1 MTCVTDPTC
10 YAVMLMGGETGN
22 FLSAVVLLTLW
33 FLVSQ
38 FLAVIVYI
46 ANEMN
51 LLEKLVDFIE
61 KIQTKKLESSHI
73 SFLWYS
79 HPYCDCSFSRY
90 RLLLACRELSIIDFL
105 LKAKFLYLQEVSF
118 KQAHLIGL
126 SSKCALIGYRIRNK
140 NYLITFQ
147 YAHHHP

>member
-1 MTCVTDPTC
+1 MKQLTTGFIFALTCFTDPTY

-51 LLEKLVDFIE
+51 LLEKLVDFI
-61 KIQTKKLESSHI
+61 KKFKQKNWKAATYLFYGILILIAIVLLVDTGYYLLVGNYLLQIFCLKQNFCIFKKYHLNRHI
-73 SFLWYS
+73 SSAFRQNV
-79 HPYCDCSFSRY
+79 H
-90 RLLLACRELSIIDFL
+90 
-105 LKAKFLYLQEVSF
+105 
-118 KQAHLIGL
+118 
-126 SSKCALIGYRIRNK
+126 
-140 NYLITFQ
+140 
-147 YAHHHP
+147 

>member
-1 MTCVTDPTC
+1 MDETINNGIYICIDVLYWSHL

-51 LLEKLVDFIE
+51 LLEKLVDFIKKSNK
-61 KIQTKKLESSHI
+61 KIGKQPHIFFMVFSS
-73 SFLWYS
+73 LL
-79 HPYCDCSFSRY
+79 
-90 RLLLACRELSIIDFL
+90 RLF
-105 LKAKFLYLQEVSF
+105 F
-118 KQAHLIGL
+118 
-126 SSKCALIGYRIRNK
+126 
-140 NYLITFQ
+140 
-147 YAHHHP
+147 

>member
-22 FLSAVVLLTLW
+22 FLSAVVL
-33 FLVSQ
+33 VSQ

-61 KIQTKKLESSHI
+61 K
-73 SFLWYS
+73 
-79 HPYCDCSFSRY
+79 
-90 RLLLACRELSIIDFL
+90 
-105 LKAKFLYLQEVSF
+105 F
-118 KQAHLIGL
+118 KQKNWKAATHLFYGI
-126 SSKCALIGYRIRNK
+126 LILIAIVLLVDTGYYLLVG
-140 NYLITFQ
+140 NYLL
-147 YAHHHP
+147 

>member
-1 MTCVTDPTC
+1 MKQLTTGFIFALTCFTDPTY

-51 LLEKLVDFIE
+51 LLEKLVDFI
-61 KIQTKKLESSHI
+61 KKFKQTSQSTGFAWSRTSL
-73 SFLWYS
+73 SFVIRHHFFLF
-79 HPYCDCSFSRY
+79 H
-90 RLLLACRELSIIDFL
+90 SIFIIPRNLKSLNDFL
-105 LKAKFLYLQEVSF
+105 
-118 KQAHLIGL
+118 
-126 SSKCALIGYRIRNK
+126 
-140 NYLITFQ
+140 
-147 YAHHHP
+147 